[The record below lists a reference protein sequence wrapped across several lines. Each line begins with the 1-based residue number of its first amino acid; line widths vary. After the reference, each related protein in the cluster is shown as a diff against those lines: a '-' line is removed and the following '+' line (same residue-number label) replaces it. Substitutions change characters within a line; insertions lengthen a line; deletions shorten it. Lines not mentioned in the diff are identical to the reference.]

1 MKVPQKLSVRAVA
14 LILII
19 AAVLVLVPQPGGK
32 AYALEIKARAAV
44 LMDAQS
50 GRVIFSQEPDAKLPP
65 ASVTKLMT
73 MLLIM
78 ESVDG
83 GRAQWDDPI
92 RTSRYAAG
100 MGGSQIY
107 LREGEEMTLAEMTKA
122 IAMVSANDAST
133 AVAEYLYGS
142 VELFI
147 KQMNQR
153 AQELGLKNTNFQNEH
168 GLPDPNHYS
177 SAYDL
182 ALVAREL
189 LQYPKILE
197 WTSTWIS
204 YLRNG
209 EFFLRNTN
217 DLIQS
222 YRGADGLKTGHT
234 EEAGYCLCATAE
246 IEGLRFISVIL
257 GTETNQVRV
266 DETTKLLN
274 YGFRNF
280 ARAAVAKQGEE
291 LGTVRVRKGSPQDV
305 PVGTGADYEVLVE
318 RGKERFIETRLLPM
332 PNDQIKLPLKK
343 GQQVG
348 TVVVMSGKEEV
359 GRTAAVA
366 LQDVKQANFVVRF
379 FRWLSDVVRG
389 WFGRGDGRN

>member
-1 MKVPQKLSVRAVA
+1 MKVPQKLSVRAAA

-19 AAVLVLVPQPGGK
+19 AAVLILVPCPGGN
-32 AYALEIKARAAV
+32 AYALEVKARAAV
-44 LMDAQS
+44 LMDFQS
-50 GRVIFSQEPDAKLPP
+50 GRVIFSQNQDAKLPP

-78 ESVDG
+78 ESVDT
-83 GRAQWDDPI
+83 GRAKWDDLI
-92 RTSRYAAG
+92 RTSKNAAG

-142 VELFI
+142 VEFFI
-147 KQMNQR
+147 EKMNQR
-153 AQELGLKNTNFQNEH
+153 AQALGLKNTSFQNEH
-168 GLPDPNHYS
+168 GLPNPKHYS

-189 LQYPKILE
+189 LQHPKILE
-197 WTSTWIS
+197 WTATWIS
-204 YLRNG
+204 YLRDG
-209 EFFLRNTN
+209 QFFLRNTN

-257 GTETNQVRV
+257 GAETNQVRV

-274 YGFRNF
+274 HGFRNF
-280 ARAAVAKQGEE
+280 ARAAVAAQGEE
-291 LGTVRVRKGSPQDV
+291 LGTIRLRKGNPQDV
-305 PVGTGADYEVLVE
+305 PVGTSTDYEVLVE
-318 RGKERFIETRLLPM
+318 RGKERFIETRLQP
-332 PNDQIKLPLKK
+332 DAQIKLPVKK
-343 GQQVG
+343 GQKIG
-348 TVVVMSGKEEV
+348 TVIVMSGKEEV

-366 LQDVKQANFVVRF
+366 LRDVKQANPVVRF

-389 WFGRGDGRN
+389 WFGKKEQ